1 MSLVHE
7 TILHIDLAKLKS
19 NAHYLRS
26 QLSKKTEV
34 IAVVKAHAYGLGDY
48 EIAAFLETLGVKHFW
63 VADFEEGVSLR
74 EQGIQGSIIIAN
86 PGSKSVQEIKSHKL
100 EPVIYN
106 FRLFELYAK
115 QKTSFNIHLK
125 LNTGMNR
132 YGFNAEEL
140 DDVLTLLHENPQ
152 LKVKTV
158 CSHLAASDEI
168 EKDDYTRCQIELF
181 EKLTSKLKNELKTPF
196 KRHILNTNGM
206 LRHPQYQMEMV
217 RIGIGLYGVSDDK
230 NLQQICRLE
239 SAITQ
244 IRNIKKGEKIGY
256 RNAFEAPHDMR
267 IAIIPIGYADGLNR
281 KLGDGKGKVLVDNK
295 ECAILGH
302 VSMDSFVADIS
313 DTNAQEGDMATIFSA
328 DFSIQ
333 KIAND
338 LNTIPYEILATIN
351 RRIKR
356 IYDFPTS

>member
-7 TILHIDLAKLKS
+7 TILHIDLSKLKS
-19 NAHYLRS
+19 NFHYLRS
-26 QLSKKTEV
+26 QLFKETEV

-48 EIAAFLETLGVKHFW
+48 EIAAFLETLGVQYFW

-74 EQGIQGSIIIAN
+74 EQGVQGNIIIAN
-86 PGSKSVQEIKSHKL
+86 PGSKSVEKIKSYNL

-106 FRLFELYAK
+106 FRLLELYAK
-115 QKTSFNIHLK
+115 QKNSFNIHLK

-132 YGFNAEEL
+132 YGFNTEDL
-140 DDVLTLLHENPQ
+140 NDVLILLQENPQ

-158 CSHLAASDEI
+158 CSHLAASDELK
-168 EKDDYTRCQIELF
+168 KDGYTHCQIELF
-181 EKLTSKLKNELKTPF
+181 EQLTRKLQNELKHPF
-196 KRHILNTNGM
+196 KRHILNTNGV
-206 LRHPQYQMEMV
+206 LRHPQHQMEMI
-217 RIGIGLYGVSDDK
+217 RMGIGLYGVSDDE

-239 SAITQ
+239 SAIAQ

-267 IAIIPIGYADGLNR
+267 IAVIPVGYADGLNR

-302 VSMDSFVADIS
+302 VSMDSFVTDIS
-313 DTNAQEGDMATIFSA
+313 DTNAQEGDMVTIFSD

-333 KIAND
+333 KIANE

>member
-1 MSLVHE
+1 MQ
-7 TILHIDLAKLKS
+7 
-19 NAHYLRS
+19 Y
-26 QLSKKTEV
+26 
-34 IAVVKAHAYGLGDY
+34 YWG
-48 EIAAFLETLGVKHFW
+48 
-63 VADFEEGVSLR
+63 ADFEEGVSLR
-74 EQGIQGSIIIAN
+74 EQGVQGNIIIAN
-86 PGSKSVQEIKSHKL
+86 PGSKSVEEIKSYNL

-106 FRLFELYAK
+106 FRLLELYAK
-115 QKTSFNIHLK
+115 QKNSFNIHLK

-132 YGFNAEEL
+132 YGFNTEDL
-140 DDVLTLLHENPQ
+140 NDVLILLQENPQ

-158 CSHLAASDEI
+158 CSHLAASDELK
-168 EKDDYTRCQIELF
+168 KDGYTHCQIELF
-181 EKLTSKLKNELKTPF
+181 EQLTSKLQNELKHPF
-196 KRHILNTNGM
+196 KRHILNTNGV
-206 LRHPQYQMEMV
+206 LRHPQHQMEMI
-217 RIGIGLYGVSDDK
+217 RMGIGLYGVSDDE

-239 SAITQ
+239 SAIAQ

-267 IAIIPIGYADGLNR
+267 IAVIPVGYADGLNR

-302 VSMDSFVADIS
+302 VSMDSFVTDIS
-313 DTNAQEGDMATIFSA
+313 DTNAQEGDMVTIFSD

-333 KIAND
+333 KIANE

>member
-1 MSLVHE
+1 MSLAHE

-19 NAHYLRS
+19 NFHYLRS
-26 QLSKKTEV
+26 HLSKETEV

-48 EIAAFLETLGVKHFW
+48 EIAAFLETLGVQHFW

-74 EQGIQGSIIIAN
+74 KQKIKGSIIIAN
-86 PGSKSVQEIKSHKL
+86 PGSKSVEEIKSYNL

-106 FRLFELYAK
+106 FRLLELYAK

-132 YGFNAEEL
+132 YGFNTEDL
-140 DDVLTLLHENPQ
+140 DDVLILLQENPK

-158 CSHLAASDEI
+158 CSHLAASDEL
-168 EKDDYTRCQIELF
+168 EKDSYTLCQIELF
-181 EKLTSKLKNELKTPF
+181 EQLTSKLQNKLKYPF

-206 LRHPQYQMEMV
+206 LRHPQHQMEMV
-217 RIGIGLYGVSDDK
+217 RMGIGLYGVSDDES
-230 NLQQICRLE
+230 LQQICRLD
-239 SAITQ
+239 SAIAQ
-244 IRNIKKGEKIGY
+244 IRRIKKGEKVGY

-267 IAIIPIGYADGLNR
+267 IAIIPVGYADGLNR
-281 KLGDGKGKVLVDNK
+281 KLGDGKGKVLVDNN

-313 DTNAQEGDMATIFSA
+313 DTNAKEGDMATIFST

-333 KIAND
+333 KIADD

-356 IYDFPTS
+356 IYDFPAS

>member
-1 MSLVHE
+1 MNLAHE
-7 TILHIDLAKLKS
+7 TILYIDLAKLKS
-19 NAHYLRS
+19 NFNYLKS
-26 QLSKKTEV
+26 QLSNKTEV
-34 IAVVKAHAYGLGDY
+34 IAIVKAHAYGLGDY
-48 EIAAFLETLGVKHFW
+48 EIAAFLEKLGVHHFW
-63 VADFEEGVSLR
+63 VADFEEGVRLR

-86 PGSKSVQEIKSHKL
+86 PGSKSIDKINSYNL
-100 EPVIYN
+100 EAVIYN
-106 FRLFELYAK
+106 FRLLELYAN
-115 QKTSFNIHLK
+115 QNTSFNIHLK

-132 YGFNAEEL
+132 YGFNTEDI
-140 DDVLTLLHENPQ
+140 DDLLTLLKENPQ

-168 EKDDYTRCQIELF
+168 KKDGYTHCQIELF
-181 EKLTSKLKNELKTPF
+181 EKLTNKLQKELKTPF
-196 KRHILNTNGM
+196 KRHILNTNGV
-206 LRHPQYQMEMV
+206 LRHPQHQMEMV

-239 SAITQ
+239 STISQ

-256 RNAFEAPHDMR
+256 RNAFEAPYDMR
-267 IAIIPIGYADGLNR
+267 IAVIPVGYADGLNR

-295 ECAILGH
+295 ECAILGD
-302 VSMDSFVADIS
+302 VSMDSIVANIS
-313 DTNAQEGDMATIFSA
+313 DVNAKEGDIVTIFSA

-333 KIAND
+333 KIANE

>member
-1 MSLVHE
+1 MQ
-7 TILHIDLAKLKS
+7 
-19 NAHYLRS
+19 Y
-26 QLSKKTEV
+26 
-34 IAVVKAHAYGLGDY
+34 
-48 EIAAFLETLGVKHFW
+48 FW

-74 EQGIQGSIIIAN
+74 EQGVQGNIIIAN
-86 PGSKSVQEIKSHKL
+86 PGSKSVEEIKSYNL

-106 FRLFELYAK
+106 FRLLELYAK
-115 QKTSFNIHLK
+115 QKNSFNIHLK

-132 YGFNAEEL
+132 YGFNTEDL
-140 DDVLTLLHENPQ
+140 NDVLILLQENPQ

-158 CSHLAASDEI
+158 CSHLAASDELK
-168 EKDDYTRCQIELF
+168 KDGYTHCQIELF
-181 EKLTSKLKNELKTPF
+181 EQLTSKLQKELKHPF
-196 KRHILNTNGM
+196 KRHILNTNGV
-206 LRHPQYQMEMV
+206 LRHPQHQMEMI
-217 RIGIGLYGVSDDK
+217 RMGIGLYGVSDDE

-239 SAITQ
+239 SAIAQ

-267 IAIIPIGYADGLNR
+267 IAVIPVGYADGLNR

-302 VSMDSFVADIS
+302 VSMDSFVTDIS
-313 DTNAQEGDMATIFSA
+313 DTNAQEGDMVTIFSD

-333 KIAND
+333 KIANE

>member
-1 MSLVHE
+1 MTSAYE
-7 TILHIDLAKLKS
+7 TILYIDLAKLKS
-19 NAHYLRS
+19 NFNYLFS

-48 EIAAFLETLGVKHFW
+48 DIAAFLESLGVEHFW

-74 EQGIQGSIIIAN
+74 EQGIQGNIIIAN
-86 PGSKSVQEIKSHKL
+86 PGSKSIEKIKSYNL

-106 FRLFELYAK
+106 FRLLELYAK

-132 YGFNAEEL
+132 YGINTEEL
-140 DDVLTLLHENPQ
+140 DNVLTLLQENPQ

-168 EKDDYTRCQIELF
+168 EKDGYTLCQIDLF
-181 EKLTSKLKNELKTPF
+181 EQLTYKLQNELKTPF

-206 LRHPQYQMEMV
+206 LRHPQHQMEMV
-217 RIGIGLYGVSDDK
+217 RIGIGLYGISNDE
-230 NLQQICRLE
+230 NLKQICRLE
-239 SAITQ
+239 SAIAQ
-244 IRNIKKGEKIGY
+244 IRNIKKGEKVGY
-256 RNAFEAPHDMR
+256 RNAFEAPYDMR
-267 IAIIPIGYADGLNR
+267 IAVIPVGYADGLNR

-302 VSMDSFVADIS
+302 VSMDSFIADIS
-313 DTNAQEGDMATIFSA
+313 DTNAKEGDVATIFSA
-328 DFSIQ
+328 DFSIK

>member
-1 MSLVHE
+1 MQ
-7 TILHIDLAKLKS
+7 
-19 NAHYLRS
+19 Y
-26 QLSKKTEV
+26 
-34 IAVVKAHAYGLGDY
+34 
-48 EIAAFLETLGVKHFW
+48 FW

-74 EQGIQGSIIIAN
+74 EQGVQGNIIIAN
-86 PGSKSVQEIKSHKL
+86 PGSKSVEEIKSYNL

-106 FRLFELYAK
+106 FRLLELYAK
-115 QKTSFNIHLK
+115 QKNSFNIHLK

-132 YGFNAEEL
+132 YGFNTEDL
-140 DDVLTLLHENPQ
+140 NDVLILLQENPQ

-158 CSHLAASDEI
+158 CSHLAASDELK
-168 EKDDYTRCQIELF
+168 KDGYTHCQIELF
-181 EKLTSKLKNELKTPF
+181 EQLTSKLQNELKHPF
-196 KRHILNTNGM
+196 KRHILNTNGV
-206 LRHPQYQMEMV
+206 LRHPQHQMEMI
-217 RIGIGLYGVSDDK
+217 RMGIGLYGVSDDE

-239 SAITQ
+239 SAIAQ

-267 IAIIPIGYADGLNR
+267 IAVIPVGYADGLNR

-302 VSMDSFVADIS
+302 VSMDSFVTDIS
-313 DTNAQEGDMATIFSA
+313 DTNAQEGDMVTIFSD

-333 KIAND
+333 KIANE